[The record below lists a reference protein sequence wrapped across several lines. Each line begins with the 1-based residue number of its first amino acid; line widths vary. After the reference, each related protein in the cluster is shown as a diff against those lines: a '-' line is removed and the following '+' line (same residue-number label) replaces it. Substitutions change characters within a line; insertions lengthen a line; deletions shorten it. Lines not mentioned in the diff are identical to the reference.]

1 MSHKELE
8 GKIAVVT
15 GGTKGIGKAIADKLS
30 LAGAT
35 VIVTARTAAKD
46 INPDHHFIQADLSV
60 AENIKHTAERML
72 GQFGHIDILVN
83 NMGGNNSPGGGYSVL
98 TDEHWDQDLQLNL
111 MASVRLDRALLPH
124 LIERKRGVIIHI
136 SSSSALMPL
145 WEATMSYSASKAALN
160 AYSKALAAEVGSHD
174 IRVITVSPGT
184 NKTKSMMDF
193 IEDLASKSQIT
204 ADEMT
209 GKLLD
214 RLGGVPLGRM
224 ADPKETADL
233 VCFLASPRASYI
245 TGTNYVIDG
254 GNLPVV

>member
-1 MSHKELE
+1 
-8 GKIAVVT
+8 
-15 GGTKGIGKAIADKLS
+15 
-30 LAGAT
+30 
-35 VIVTARTAAKD
+35 
-46 INPDHHFIQADLSV
+46 
-60 AENIKHTAERML
+60 
-72 GQFGHIDILVN
+72 
-83 NMGGNNSPGGGYSVL
+83 
-98 TDEHWDQDLQLNL
+98 
-111 MASVRLDRALLPH
+111 
-124 LIERKRGVIIHI
+124 
-136 SSSSALMPL
+136 
-145 WEATMSYSASKAALN
+145 
-160 AYSKALAAEVGSHD
+160 
-174 IRVITVSPGT
+174 
-184 NKTKSMMDF
+184 MDF